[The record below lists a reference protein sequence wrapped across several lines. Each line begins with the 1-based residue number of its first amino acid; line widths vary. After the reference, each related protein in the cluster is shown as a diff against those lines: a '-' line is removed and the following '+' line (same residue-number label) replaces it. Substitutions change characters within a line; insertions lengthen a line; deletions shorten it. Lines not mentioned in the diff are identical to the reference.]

1 VRRTVVTAD
10 IRLDLHDPATARL
23 LTGRIA
29 DEQRA
34 EQGPGSVLGVGRQGR
49 SVENAQEIPLGSMA
63 QRARLS

>member
-10 IRLDLHDPATARL
+10 VRLDLHDPTSARL

-34 EQGPGSVLGVGRQGR
+34 EQGAGSVLGVRRQGR
-49 SVENAQEIPLGSMA
+49 PIENAQEIPLNCTA
-63 QRARLS
+63 QQARLS